1 MCAEESNDQQCD
13 EQIRFKHVIISSID
27 SSKNNIKNISRLSM
41 IVRRNIVDKEQFVPF
56 VERGF
61 HTQLSEHRHIY
72 HASAILNALM

>member
-1 MCAEESNDQQCD
+1 
-13 EQIRFKHVIISSID
+13 
-27 SSKNNIKNISRLSM
+27 M
-41 IVRRNIVDKEQFVPF
+41 IVWRNIVDKEQFVPF